1 MASRRIQNERR
12 RFRSK
17 ASCLV
22 YGGGCLLA
30 SSLFMLGSLSLQLLR
45 QDWNYFV
52 GTSNDYK
59 RMLRETP
66 PSVVAVTGSL
76 VLIAGQY

>member
-1 MASRRIQNERR
+1 
-12 RFRSK
+12 
-17 ASCLV
+17 
-22 YGGGCLLA
+22 
-30 SSLFMLGSLSLQLLR
+30 MLGSLSLQLLR

-52 GTSNDYK
+52 CTSNDYK